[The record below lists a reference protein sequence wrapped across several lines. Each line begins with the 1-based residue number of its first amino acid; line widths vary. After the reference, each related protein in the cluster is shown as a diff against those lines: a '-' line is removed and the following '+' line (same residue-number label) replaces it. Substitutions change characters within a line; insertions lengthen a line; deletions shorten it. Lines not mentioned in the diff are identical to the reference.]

1 MILLLIFLSGDTTF
15 ASGSLTGKWAVELPS
30 LAVLN
35 LGHTNPALAK
45 GLNGCILNP
54 AALSDV
60 EASGF
65 STAVSLGSNTRV
77 KQAPVL
83 DMGEEIGMVQI
94 PCDISVTQPVSLNA
108 LNVGISLKK
117 WAFGFGFVQ
126 GMGTDIS
133 IDGELTLP
141 YTFSDT
147 IPDTLTHADISEIPQ
162 GQMIPV
168 QWILSTPL
176 VIPFTGSAGLTYSE
190 DRFFVGV
197 GRKSKRFKTGFGVTY
212 KRIRGALHADL
223 GASAYAPCTLSCGVV
238 SGEWK
243 VNASGNTT
251 VSEDVFTADGDVSLA
266 GDEFALTAGMI
277 LDLGLLKLGASIT
290 GIPETALHLSGG
302 TTATWV
308 SGIPRIVSIV
318 PANINVDTTAKTIT
332 GEVDIGLSPF
342 PHTVDEDNL
351 REEYRLESRLAAD
364 VGGALNLGPF
374 TGSAAIGLN
383 TWGEFSVNL
392 GFESRILI
400 PLRSSLEFW
409 YRAYQIDGEIISLIP
424 YVVAGIGTSIGIRN
438 VTLDL
443 GVTTNSSIAA
453 VSVFDSVQE
462 EELPSLSELFS
473 PVIGLSVDF
482 K

>member
-1 MILLLIFLSGDTTF
+1 VILLLIFLSTDTTF
-15 ASGSLTGKWAVELPS
+15 ASGNLTGTWVVELPS
-30 LAVLN
+30 LAILD
-35 LGHTNPALAK
+35 LGHANPALSK

-54 AALSDV
+54 AALSYV
-60 EASGF
+60 E
-65 STAVSLGSNTRV
+65 TIEQT
-77 KQAPVL
+77 PVL

-94 PCDISVTQPVSLNA
+94 PCDISVMQPLSLNA
-108 LNVGISLKK
+108 LNIGINLDK

-126 GMGTDIS
+126 GMGTEIGV
-133 IDGELTLP
+133 DGELTLP

-147 IPDTLTHADISEIPQ
+147 IPDTLTHDDISEIPQ
-162 GQMIPV
+162 GNTIPV
-168 QWILSTPL
+168 QWILSTPM
-176 VIPFTGSAGLTYSE
+176 VIPFTGNAGLTYSE

-197 GRKSKRFKTGFGVTY
+197 GRKSRLIKTGFGVTY

-243 VNASGNTT
+243 VNATGNTT
-251 VSEDVFTADGDVSLA
+251 VSEEMFTAEGNVSLA
-266 GDEFALTAGMI
+266 GDEFALIAGMI

-290 GIPETALHLSGG
+290 GIPETTLRLSGG

-308 SGIPRIVSIV
+308 SGIPRITSIV
-318 PANINVDTTAKTIT
+318 PANIDVDTAAKTIT

-342 PHTVDEDNL
+342 PHTTDEDNL
-351 REEYRLESRLAAD
+351 REEYKLESRLAAD
-364 VGGALNLGPF
+364 VGGALNIGPF

-383 TWGEFSVNL
+383 TWGEFCVNL

-400 PLRSSLEFW
+400 PLRTSLELW

-424 YVVAGIGTSIGIRN
+424 YVVTGIGTSIGIRN

-443 GVTTNSSIAA
+443 GVVTNSSIAV
-453 VSVFDSVQE
+453 VSVFDSVAE
-462 EELPSLSELFS
+462 EELPSLRELFS
-473 PVIGLSVDF
+473 PVVGITVGF